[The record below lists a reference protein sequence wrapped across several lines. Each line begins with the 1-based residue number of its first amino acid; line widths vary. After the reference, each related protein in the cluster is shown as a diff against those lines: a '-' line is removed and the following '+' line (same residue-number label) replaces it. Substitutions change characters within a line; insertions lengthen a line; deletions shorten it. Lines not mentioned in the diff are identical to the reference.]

1 MQIEQRSLFKKIDFT
16 FISVILA
23 LNIVGLINVY
33 SATHSDFIN
42 NKIFISQI
50 FWITGGWFVYLIC
63 TFIDYKFF
71 IRFSYFLYFINI
83 GLLILVQF
91 IGKSFY
97 GAQRWLD
104 FKFFR
109 FQPSET
115 MKITLILILTAIL
128 IRKKT
133 EGKNLNL
140 KELIPPLILT
150 AIPFVLTVK
159 QPDLG
164 TAMTLLA
171 IAISMILF
179 VGVQKRIII
188 ASIILASITLPITWS
203 YGLKS
208 YQKQRVLTFLDP
220 SKDPKGAGYNSIQS
234 KIAVGSGGL
243 FGKGFRKG
251 SQSQLEFLPEQH
263 TDFIFSVLSE
273 EHGFMGSISLVG
285 LFALLLTL
293 GIHIAQQARDKTG
306 ALLTIGILSTIFWHM
321 CINIGMVSGLLPIVG
336 IPLPL
341 ISYGGSN
348 MLTTMFGLGLIS
360 SVSFRKF
367 LF

>member
-1 MQIEQRSLFKKIDFT
+1 MQIEQRNTLKKFDLT
-16 FISVILA
+16 FMSVILA
-23 LNIVGLINVY
+23 LNIVGVINVY
-33 SATHSDFIN
+33 SATHSDLIN
-42 NKIFISQI
+42 NKIFISQV
-50 FWITGGWFVYLIC
+50 FWVTGGWLVYFIC

-71 IRFSYFLYFINI
+71 VRISYFLYFINL
-83 GLLILVQF
+83 GLLLLVQF

-104 FKFFR
+104 LKLFR

-115 MKITLILILTAIL
+115 MKITLILLLTTL
-128 IRKKT
+128 LVRKSK
-133 EGKNLNL
+133 EGKDLSL
-140 KELIPPLILT
+140 KELITPLILT
-150 AIPFVLTVK
+150 AIPFGLTVK

-171 IAISMILF
+171 IAASMILF

-188 ASIILASITLPITWS
+188 ASIILASITVPITWS

-208 YQKQRVLTFLDP
+208 YQKQRILTFLDP
-220 SKDPKGAGYNSIQS
+220 SKDPRGAGYNSIQS

-273 EHGFMGSISLVG
+273 ENGFIGSISLIG
-285 LFALLLTL
+285 LFALLLAL
-293 GIHIAQQARDKTG
+293 GIHIAQQARDKIG
-306 ALLTIGILSTIFWHM
+306 ALLTIGILSTIFWHT

-348 MLTTMFGLGLIS
+348 MLTTMFGLGLVS